1 MYNWIWNF
9 QGLPLRAVLTCPLGI
24 RVELSSIR
32 GGGLGAFTDFDI
44 EKNTVFGP
52 YQGDIIDKNDIRKYS
67 RLFEGGYAWEVC
79 FSFFYRF
86 LFLQS
91 SLLNVSFPYIF
102 EQKVFI

>member
-79 FSFFYRF
+79 FALIF
-86 LFLQS
+86 LYNIQCFI
-91 SLLNVSFPYIF
+91 LL
-102 EQKVFI
+102 